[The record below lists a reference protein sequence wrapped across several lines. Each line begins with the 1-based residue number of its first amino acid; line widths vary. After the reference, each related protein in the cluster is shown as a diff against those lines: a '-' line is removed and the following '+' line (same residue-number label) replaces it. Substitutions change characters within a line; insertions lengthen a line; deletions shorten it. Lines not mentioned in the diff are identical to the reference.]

1 VEQQIPV
8 SPSRPVGRRLV
19 RVLRVVERLEEKSRA
34 EGVSLPLSWSL
45 EEDLG

>member
-1 VEQQIPV
+1 M
-8 SPSRPVGRRLV
+8 V